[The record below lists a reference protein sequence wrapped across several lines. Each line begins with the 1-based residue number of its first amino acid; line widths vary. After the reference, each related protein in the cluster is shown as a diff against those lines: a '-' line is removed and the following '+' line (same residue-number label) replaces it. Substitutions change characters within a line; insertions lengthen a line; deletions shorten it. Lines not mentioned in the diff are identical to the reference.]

1 MVLGS
6 FQDVLDAAP
15 GLHGEGPDLHVELPG
30 CGIQVRHVLTQVIVL
45 RQVNKKKVDINI
57 RLFIKGKTYV
67 RLNKKGIHPNRII

>member
-30 CGIQVRHVLTQVIVL
+30 CGIQVRHVLTQGIVL
-45 RQVNKKKVDINI
+45 RQVNKKKGRHQYQIIYKRQNL
-57 RLFIKGKTYV
+57 RQIK
-67 RLNKKGIHPNRII
+67 